1 MARDSKAWAAAEEIS
16 HTANRGEDIVLEAA
30 KLASENM
37 AKMIANIKSKD
48 GKIESLRA
56 HALELGVA
64 AQLRQHIIP
73 HANVMVDELKEI
85 GTSENEAKVL
95 SEIWLAKVV
104 REVVRQL
111 NEQE

>member
-16 HTANRGEDIVLEAA
+16 HTANRGEDI
-30 KLASENM
+30 ASENM

-104 REVVRQL
+104 REVARQL